1 MSKLKDSLE
10 AGTFTYTAELI
21 PPKGTNLESMF
32 EKAEILNG
40 LVTAFNLTDSYT
52 AKMSMSPLA
61 AARLLLDRGIESIL
75 QFTCR
80 DRNRIALQGDLLGA
94 SALGLSNIMCMGG
107 DPPTI
112 GDHPEAK
119 PVFDFDA
126 VSLLGAITTLSQG
139 HDIHDNPLR
148 GTPQFFTGAVTNPGA
163 DDLEWEIN
171 RLGQKIDAGAQFFQ
185 TQAVYESVAYEKFAN
200 ATAKYNVPFLPSII
214 LLKSGDMA
222 RMFNEKV
229 PGITVP
235 DDIVKEMDDAATPEE
250 KSTKSIEIAARTIR
264 ELRPLC
270 QGVHLIAAGWESKLP
285 QVIKLATS

>member
-52 AKMSMSPLA
+52 AKMSMAPLA

>member
-10 AGTFTYTAELI
+10 AGTFTFTAELI